1 MRSIF
6 WLDDE
11 ILYIS
16 LFYIM
21 TTIVSLGADHITRIG
36 EGQYELP
43 NNEIYEEL
51 LFGLT
56 DSGWKNKWSVKGD
69 RIVVQTESVQT
80 LKQYLSHHGSM
91 DYHVAERM
99 VMDLGVQIAAL
110 GGVKKGILYFS
121 LGDIVV
127 LGNETFIIA
136 NLDNIVSLNNASDLV
151 LTHPAKFDGFLPP
164 EMENV
169 KTLPFITNISS
180 AYYSASLMCIHCMG
194 IDKSLDQI
202 YRSKLYFFLKR
213 CLEPDPSRRFFLFI

>member
-1 MRSIF
+1 
-6 WLDDE
+6 
-11 ILYIS
+11 
-16 LFYIM
+16 M
-21 TTIVSLGADHITRIG
+21 TTIVSFDTDNITRIG
-36 EGQYELP
+36 EGRYEFP

-56 DSGWKNKWSVKGD
+56 DSGWKNKWSVEGE
-69 RIVVQTESVQT
+69 RIVVHTESMQT

-110 GGVKKGILYFS
+110 GGVQKGILYFS

-127 LGNETFIIA
+127 LGNETFMIA
-136 NLDNIVSLNNASDLV
+136 NLNNVVSLNNEFDLV
-151 LTHPAKFDGFLPP
+151 LTHPTKFDGFLPP

-169 KTLPFITNISS
+169 KTLPFITNVSS

-194 IDKSLDQI
+194 VDKSLDQI